1 MLGSQQPAEG
11 VVRINGKALEQS
23 QLRKYD
29 KNEKYLVI
37 GLAQTNKGK
46 TPQAQPRY
54 GTLYGESLA
63 LN

>member
-1 MLGSQQPAEG
+1 MLGSQQEAQG

-37 GLAQTNKGK
+37 GLAQTHKGK

-54 GTLYGESLA
+54 CYIVW
-63 LN
+63 